1 MKLISDDHEGE
12 NLLDEVFSIKFIR
25 KFSKLQQLKFN

>member
-12 NLLDEVFSIKFIR
+12 NLLNEVFSIKFVALNFLTR
-25 KFSKLQQLKFN
+25 LKI